1 LALAALSGYIHDMT
15 DIESRVEA
23 SLDAAGLAFEL
34 IACDP
39 ELADTA
45 AFCAHYGYP
54 MEQSANTIVVASRKP
69 EGRYAAC
76 VVLATHRLDVNKRV
90 RRLLGVQ
97 KLSFA
102 PPEITAEVTGMLIG
116 GVTPLALPDGLPLWI
131 DSSVMA
137 NEWVI
142 LGGGSRSMKV
152 KVDPQVLTRLPGAEV
167 VEGLAFPPPV
177 A

>member
-1 LALAALSGYIHDMT
+1 MT

-23 SLDAAGLAFEL
+23 SLAATDLAYEL

-54 MEQSANTIVVASRKP
+54 MEQSANTIMVASHKP

-102 PPEITAEVTGMLIG
+102 PPDVTAEVTGMLIG
-116 GVTPLALPDGLPLWI
+116 GVTPLALPAGLPLWI
-131 DSSVMA
+131 DNAVMA

-142 LGGGSRSMKV
+142 LGGGSRSLKV

-167 VEGLAFPPPV
+167 IEGLAIS
-177 A
+177 

>member
-1 LALAALSGYIHDMT
+1 MA

-23 SLDAAGLAFEL
+23 ALAATGLAYEL

-54 MEQSANTIVVASRKP
+54 LDQSANTILVASRKP
-69 EGRYAAC
+69 EGRHAAC

-102 PPEITAEVTGMLIG
+102 PPEITVEVTGMLIG
-116 GVTPLALPDGLPLWI
+116 GVTPLALPAGLPLWI
-131 DSSVMA
+131 DRAVMT

-142 LGGGSRSMKV
+142 LGGGSRSLKV
-152 KVDPQVLTRLPGAEV
+152 KADPKVLTSLPGAEV
-167 VEGLAFPPPV
+167 VEGLAI